1 MPRFLKNE
9 TNRRLIVSQRAL
21 TLAFSLLA
29 TPKTIGH
36 EENETDGAI
45 EIGLIGIAADLAI
58 SACLYEILGEKGI
71 RRERTGF
78 YLTAPEALD
87 SFRRTLASS
96 IPRLATLTHGVENPA
111 AHLKKLTAACAGF
124 PVLFTARAAAVHS
137 GAGTSYDVAFCAGK
151 SVADFLLALAESP
164 KWKPSLRQ
172 VPAIPKLPKER
183 TLIAQELAALL
194 ATGEKSKIATSLAG
208 IFLVLPELT
217 PEEPDWLQTLQRVQ
231 VTPRN
236 RDISVL
242 VKSLQH
248 AKVGDLYKVGKGAS
262 AIATKMDPT
271 NPNALPIYLTSMKKK
286 FDKPSDAWSAYIGTA
301 NGALERG
308 ILSLPPIEDIYAFA
322 ATGIEGIGLPFE
334 ETTAGLSAHSLW
346 PFVAEALHYNGT
358 KGPCFFLIRTLKEGE
373 FGQLIALLTKAA
385 ASSKKIQK
393 ALKEYQPLFKAVAMN
408 QGVAAS
414 SMLAKS
420 LTKVTQTRD
429 ERREKLVDVISS
441 RANTATG
448 KLKAGYEALVTEV
461 QKSDTIASPLI
472 LLCEGEIDMESARFP
487 ALRLMI
493 DAANAHEDLGALAT
507 ALAKAELQPV
517 STNIRKAILEIDYS
531 FFGPQLSP

>member
-9 TNRRLIVSQRAL
+9 TNRRLVVSQRAL
-21 TLAFSLLA
+21 TLAFSWLA
-29 TPKTIGH
+29 TPKAIGH
-36 EENETDGAI
+36 EESETDGAI

-71 RRERTGF
+71 SREKTGF
-78 YLTAPEALD
+78 YLTASEALY

-96 IPRLATLTHGVENPA
+96 IPRLATLTHGVKNPA
-111 AHLKKLTAACAGF
+111 AHLKKLTTACAGF

-164 KWKPSLRQ
+164 KWKPYLRH
-172 VPAIPKLPKER
+172 VPATPTLPKER
-183 TLIAQELAALL
+183 TLIAQELAASL
-194 ATGEKSKIATSLAG
+194 ATGEKSKVATSLAG

-248 AKVGDLYKVGKGAS
+248 AEVGDLYKVGKGAS
-262 AIATKMDPT
+262 AIATKIDPA

-301 NGALERG
+301 NGALGRG

-322 ATGIEGIGLPFE
+322 ATGIEGIGLPVE
-334 ETTAGLSAHSLW
+334 ETTDGLPSHSLW
-346 PFVAEALHYNGT
+346 PFVAGALHYNGT
-358 KGPCFFLIRTLKEGE
+358 KGPCFFLVRALKEGE
-373 FGQLIALLTKAA
+373 FNQLIALLTKAA
-385 ASSKKIQK
+385 AISKKIQK

-408 QGVAAS
+408 QGIAAS

-420 LTKVTQTRD
+420 LTKATQTRD
-429 ERREKLVDVISS
+429 ERREKLVGVISS
-441 RANTATG
+441 RAKTATG
-448 KLKAGYEALVTEV
+448 KSKAGYEALVAEV
-461 QKSDTIASPLI
+461 QKSDAIASPLT

-493 DAANAHEDLGALAT
+493 DSANAHEDIGALAT